1 MADNLTLRTLS
12 LGELL
17 DASFGLYRRLFV
29 PLVFISVA
37 TQAIPLALSIY
48 IEASGG
54 AFERPML
61 WMFTTVLALILGQI
75 GIAASTFLV
84 AEAYLGGSLTPQEGF
99 SRATPFLGRLIV
111 AAFLSALLYAVGL
124 LLFVV
129 PGVIMICALIVT
141 APALVL
147 ENQPSATSAM
157 GRSWQLTKG
166 FRGRIFGAIL
176 VAVLLIVIPAIA
188 LGVLAGLVGGASE
201 DTALIVVLLLQSLLQ
216 LLAYPFFYVLT
227 TLFYYDL
234 RIRKEA
240 YDLEMLASG
249 LNPA

>member
-1 MADNLTLRTLS
+1 VVRTTCVH
-12 LGELL
+12 LGS
-17 DASFGLYRRLFV
+17 DGH
-29 PLVFISVA
+29 
-37 TQAIPLALSIY
+37 PLALSIY

-61 WMFTTVLALILGQI
+61 WMLTTVLALILGQV

-84 AEAYLGGSLTPQEGF
+84 AEAYLGGSLTPQEAF
-99 SRATPFLGRLIV
+99 NRATPFLGRLIV